1 MKWVPDATGR
11 FSERPH
17 YEPHELD
24 SECEAMVESFLLNR
38 HGEIRYPISTGDL
51 ILMLEK
57 YSDSLDLYADLG
69 HPDIWGETLFV
80 AGKKPKVKIAKI
92 LSENERFE
100 NPLRTTI
107 THEFSHIHLHGFLFE
122 MKGSEKNLFTS
133 QGSMH
138 GKPSVCRRTQI
149 QSPAIYD
156 WLEWQAAYA
165 SGALLIPKRSVQ
177 NVVQDYRSRLQIKVD
192 AIEIGTREGSQLV
205 EDVSKCFRVSKEA
218 AEVRLAK
225 LGYVVRESNG
235 QRRLWS

>member
-1 MKWVPDATGR
+1 MKWVPDTSGR
-11 FSERPH
+11 FAERPH
-17 YEPHELD
+17 YEPDELD
-24 SECEAMVESFLLNR
+24 SECEAIVECFLLNR
-38 HGEIRYPISTGDL
+38 HGEIGYPISTDDL

-57 YSDSLDLYADLG
+57 RSESLDLYADLG
-69 HPDIWGETLFV
+69 HPDTWGETLFV
-80 AGKKPKVKIAKI
+80 AGKKPKVKIAKR
-92 LSENERFE
+92 LSENELFE

-122 MKGSEKNLFTS
+122 MKTSEENLFTS

-165 SGALLIPKRSVQ
+165 SGALLMPKRSVL
-177 NVVQDYRSRLQIKVD
+177 NVVHGFRSRLRMEID
-192 AIEIGTREGSQLV
+192 AIEIGTPEGSQLV
-205 EDVSKCFRVSKEA
+205 EEMSNRFKVSREA

-225 LGYVVRESNG
+225 LGCVARESRG
-235 QRRLWS
+235 QRPLWG